1 MKVFGKMLIALAILC
16 LSTTTLTAG
25 NLAPTVTIEKVG
37 YEPKVSVILEN
48 LLTPATVQITT
59 QRDVVLEEETSQH
72 DRFAKIFN
80 LEKLKKGEY
89 KVIVIVGQREIEQ
102 PFSIADDGL
111 QINANLRREF
121 FQPTVNVKEETLSL
135 MMFSQQLTDIE
146 LEIKDANGRTVF
158 EDKMPNVIRVERL
171 YDLNNLRN
179 GEYMLAVKT
188 PRKTY
193 YRDFEVK

>member
-16 LSTTTLTAG
+16 LSTATLTAG

-59 QRDVVLEEETSQH
+59 QRDVVLEKETSQH

-135 MMFSQQLTDIE
+135 MMFSQQLTDVE

>member
-1 MKVFGKMLIALAILC
+1 MTKG
-16 LSTTTLTAG
+16 
-25 NLAPTVTIEKVG
+25 
-37 YEPKVSVILEN
+37 
-48 LLTPATVQITT
+48 
-59 QRDVVLEEETSQH
+59 SQH

>member
-1 MKVFGKMLIALAILC
+1 MKDFGKMLIALAILC
-16 LSTTTLTAG
+16 LSTATLTAG

-59 QRDVVLEEETSQH
+59 QRDVVLEKETSQN

>member
-1 MKVFGKMLIALAILC
+1 MLIALAILC
-16 LSTTTLTAG
+16 LSTATLTAG

-59 QRDVVLEEETSQH
+59 QRDVVLEKETSQH

-135 MMFSQQLTDIE
+135 MMFSQQLTDVE

>member
-1 MKVFGKMLIALAILC
+1 MLIALAILC
-16 LSTTTLTAG
+16 LSTATLTAG

-135 MMFSQQLTDIE
+135 MMFSQQLTDVE

>member
-16 LSTTTLTAG
+16 LSTATLTAG

-59 QRDVVLEEETSQH
+59 QRDVVLEKETSQN